1 MRALF
6 VCIKGQGRTHVVAL
20 EGRTLCG
27 AEMPD
32 EAAIFR
38 GVPDCPACL
47 AIVRP
52 KTIPPAGTPDETER
66 RGQQSPSVF

>member
-38 GVPDCPACL
+38 GVPVPSATTRKCADGVTL
-47 AIVRP
+47 RV
-52 KTIPPAGTPDETER
+52 TPTSTR
-66 RGQQSPSVF
+66 SP